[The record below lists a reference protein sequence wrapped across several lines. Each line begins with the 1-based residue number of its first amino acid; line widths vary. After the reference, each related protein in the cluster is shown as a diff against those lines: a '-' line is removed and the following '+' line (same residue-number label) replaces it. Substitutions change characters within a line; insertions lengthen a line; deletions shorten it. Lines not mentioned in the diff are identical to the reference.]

1 MGALLPGSRRS
12 SRAGL
17 ICIVPA
23 AVVAAGTVLLL
34 LHGEAV
40 SEFVRAVSPGCLF
53 RRWFG
58 VSCPGCGGTRAFCA
72 LAKGDFAGVLRCN
85 FWWLPTAVV
94 LFAEYGNWAA
104 ERLFPER
111 NFPRWKKFRGRLLVA
126 YAVFTVAYAVAKNIW
141 CF

>member
-72 LAKGDFAGVLRCN
+72 LAKGDFAGALRCN

-94 LFAEYGNWAA
+94 LFSKSSSQAPCPTQKISLRRRKTSNYVWSSGMFA
-104 ERLFPER
+104 RLSTGELR
-111 NFPRWKKFRGRLLVA
+111 
-126 YAVFTVAYAVAKNIW
+126 
-141 CF
+141 